1 MIAWVVKAD
10 RETLDD
16 IATLVLGQGRVYV
29 HPAIK
34 EDSPV
39 GWYSDCP

>member
-16 IATLVLGQGRVYV
+16 IATLVLGQGRIRSLAKRPPLVTV
-29 HPAIK
+29 LLIRK
-34 EDSPV
+34 L
-39 GWYSDCP
+39 